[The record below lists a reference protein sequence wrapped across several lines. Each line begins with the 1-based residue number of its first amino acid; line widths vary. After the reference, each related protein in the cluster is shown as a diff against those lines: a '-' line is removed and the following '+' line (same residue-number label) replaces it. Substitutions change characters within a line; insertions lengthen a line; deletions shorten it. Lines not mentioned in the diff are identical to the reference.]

1 MEHQIKKVEGKH
13 QRCLEVENDYYGSV
27 IYRYIGEIDFLKEK
41 DADKYLAWAKV
52 FHPAKFFR
60 GYGCKSAEL
69 EKHMSLDEEMLL
81 PKEEFLERKKAMYY
95 VILDEDNLDWKDRNQ
110 SFIKTLP
117 QERQDYLK
125 KIGLPVGHTEDEFV
139 GWYMNSR
146 FVLSNRWLEQNKEYI
161 AELEFKAQLR
171 EKAFIEA
178 VRNDDMSGL
187 RKATAQYVDLTLNN
201 QEALEIA
208 IENDNLRFVKY
219 LINKNFNITHEDVE
233 KGKSK
238 MVKDVLMR
246 VVEANEKK
254 VHKAARK
261 LGF

>member
-1 MEHQIKKVEGKH
+1 MEHQTKQVEGKH
-13 QRCLEVENDYYGSV
+13 QRCLEVENDYYGSI
-27 IYRYIGEIDFLKEK
+27 IYRYIGEIDFVKEK
-41 DADKYLAWAKV
+41 DVDKYGAWANV

-60 GYGCKSAEL
+60 GYGCESPALK
-69 EKHMSLDEEMLL
+69 KHMTIEEESLLSRD
-81 PKEEFLERKKAMYY
+81 EFLERKKAVYY
-95 VILDEDNLDWKDRNQ
+95 VILDEDNLDWNERNKG
-110 SFIKTLP
+110 FIKTLS

-125 KIGLPVGHTEDEFV
+125 KTGLPIGHTEDEFV
-139 GWYMNSR
+139 GWYMNSK

-171 EKAFIEA
+171 EKAFMEA

-187 RKATAQYVDLTLNN
+187 RKATAQFVNLQLNN
-201 QEALEIA
+201 QEALDIA

-219 LINKNFNITHEDVE
+219 FVNKNFNITHDDVE

-246 VVEANEKK
+246 VVEANEKRANK
-254 VHKAARK
+254 ARK
-261 LGF
+261 PRF